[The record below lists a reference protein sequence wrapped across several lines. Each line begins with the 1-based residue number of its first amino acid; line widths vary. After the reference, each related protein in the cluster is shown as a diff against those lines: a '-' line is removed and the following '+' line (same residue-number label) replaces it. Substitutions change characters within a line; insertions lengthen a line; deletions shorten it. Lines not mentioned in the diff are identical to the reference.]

1 VSRKIVVGVT
11 GASGAP
17 YAARLL
23 HFLRTH
29 REEADVEPHLVFTKY
44 GRVVWNEE
52 IGTDPADLG
61 FPIYAHGDMT
71 APFASGSSRFDAM
84 VVVPCSAG
92 SLARIAHGLST
103 DLVGRTAD
111 VMLKERRK
119 LVLVVRESPY
129 HLVMLRNMVAATEAG
144 ALVMPASPSFYSGPK
159 DMWELVDTVVARVL
173 DQLGVDNAL
182 MERWSGL
189 RGGPS

>member
-1 VSRKIVVGVT
+1 MNLVVGVT

-23 HFLRTH
+23 GVLR
-29 REEADVEPHLVFTKY
+29 ENGISANVVFTKM

-52 IGTDPADLG
+52 IGVDPEESG
-61 FPIYAHGDMT
+61 FPIWHHGDMT
-71 APFASGSSRFDAM
+71 APFASGSAQYDAM

-103 DLVGRTAD
+103 DLVGRAAD

-129 HLVMLRNMVAATEAG
+129 SLVMLRNMVQVTEAG
-144 ALVMPASPSFYSGPK
+144 AIVMPASPSFYSGPK
-159 DMWELVDTVVARVL
+159 DMAELIDTVVARIL
-173 DQLGVDNAL
+173 DHLGIENAL
-182 MERWSGL
+182 MERWTGL
-189 RGGPS
+189 KGGA